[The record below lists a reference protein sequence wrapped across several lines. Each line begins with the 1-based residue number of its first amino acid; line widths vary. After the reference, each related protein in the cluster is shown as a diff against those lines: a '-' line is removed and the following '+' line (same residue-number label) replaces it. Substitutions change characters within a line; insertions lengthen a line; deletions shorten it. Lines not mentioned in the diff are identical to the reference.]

1 MSFRAP
7 SQSSPK
13 LSGAQ
18 ALVSLIPT
26 QEHLLPQENQ
36 WFPRQASPGWA
47 EWLAC
52 HVSSPWGDQGMAE
65 GSQARTRLCCTEQ
78 RSLLGAKV
86 SADGPLF
93 AENPPE
99 VLVTQSCP
107 TLCDPMDCQTPLLMG
122 FSRQEYWSG
131 LPFPPPGDLLDA
143 GVKPASPALQAGSL
157 PLSHLGNQEPR
168 WIPK

>member
-7 SQSSPK
+7 SQSSPR

-26 QEHLLPQENQ
+26 QEHLPQENQ

-65 GSQARTRLCCTEQ
+65 GSQARTSNSWGTSC
-78 RSLLGAKV
+78 V
-86 SADGPLF
+86 S
-93 AENPPE
+93 
-99 VLVTQSCP
+99 
-107 TLCDPMDCQTPLLMG
+107 
-122 FSRQEYWSG
+122 
-131 LPFPPPGDLLDA
+131 
-143 GVKPASPALQAGSL
+143 SPAL
-157 PLSHLGNQEPR
+157 PVFLGCWGAWLHRSEMR
-168 WIPK
+168 VC